1 MIGVHRSWGVTWVA
15 WAVLGA
21 VTAASGTALAMKKGK
36 VYPTTTC
43 ASAKQQAAATYCG
56 QVLKAWSKWEKN
68 QDDAKRQGAV
78 EKAANKLEEAW
89 AKAEAK
95 AASKGADCSDTT
107 LASST
112 AGSFV
117 DSVGGALVDGVNDGL
132 DLGDKK
138 QAQCG
143 QKILKAAAAQCG
155 ALLKAESKFLKQT
168 GKSSAAAKRDKAQD
182 KARAKFSK
190 SWSKA
195 TKNAC
200 PTNATESRVGEQVDA
215 AVARLV
221 RDTTASPSVSDTG
234 FVTILPAPVTYEGRD
249 LEAKCMDGSPYRY
262 FAKRGTVNKLVM
274 YYQGGGACWDQLTC
288 GLPTCSDTATE
299 SDNPN
304 GISSGFA
311 DLGNP
316 DNPFRDWHI
325 VFVTYCSCDVHFGDA
340 AQDYDNFNPDAPL
353 HVEHRGFQ
361 NAKIVEKWAR
371 EHFVNPERVLVTGSS
386 AGAYGAWFHAPLLHG
401 VWPDAQ
407 FAVLADAGN
416 GVITQEFLDEFFP
429 NWNFI
434 GSVPPEFP
442 EIVDIIE
449 GDGGIPGYTEFVADE
464 FPDTTWAHYT
474 TSFDGGSGGQTGF
487 YNLMLNDNN
496 PADALTW
503 WEGSCQFN
511 AQMRLQAQDTAA
523 AVPDN
528 YRYYVG
534 TGSRHTMWGANK
546 VYDDTTGGVPT
557 VVDWLS
563 AMLASG
569 NGLADPAWTNVECT
583 NCGLL
588 LPGDPRP
595 NPLVA
600 PFMQSGPDVV
610 IDCPG
615 TP

>member
-1 MIGVHRSWGVTWVA
+1 MSGLHRARGGVGLVC
-15 WAVLGA
+15 
-21 VTAASGTALAMKKGK
+21 ALACVVTLQAGAAFAKKAK

-43 ASAKQQAAATYCG
+43 VSAKQKAAAAYCG
-56 QVLKAWSKWEKN
+56 QALAAWAKWEKN

-78 EKAANKLEEAW
+78 AKATAKLEEAW

-95 AASKGADCSDTT
+95 AVSQGADCSDTT
-107 LASST
+107 LSSSA
-112 AGSFV
+112 AGSFLDSASGAIV
-117 DSVGGALVDGVNDGL
+117 DDLNDGL
-132 DLGDKK
+132 DLADKK

-143 QKILKAAAAQCG
+143 QKILKAAGAQCS

-168 GKSSAAAKRDKAQD
+168 GKSSAAAKRDTAQD

-190 SWSKA
+190 AWAKA
-195 TKNAC
+195 TRQEC
-200 PTNATESRVGEQVDA
+200 PTNATEAGIGGQVDE
-215 AVARLV
+215 AVARIV
-221 RDTTASPSVSDTG
+221 RDTTSSPNVSAGSFDSIVPG
-234 FVTILPAPVTYEGRD
+234 PVTYEGRD
-249 LEAKCMDGSPYRY
+249 LEARCMDGSPYRY

-274 YYQGGGACWDQLTC
+274 YYQGGGACWEQLTC
-288 GLPTCSDTATE
+288 SIPTCGDTATE
-299 SDNPN
+299 ADNPN
-304 GISSGFA
+304 GAASGFA
-311 DLGNP
+311 DLSNP
-316 DNPFRDWHI
+316 DNPFRDWHV

-340 AQDYDNFNPDAPL
+340 AQDYDNFNPNAPL

-371 EHFVNPERVLVTGSS
+371 EHFVSPERVLVTGSS

-401 VWPDAQ
+401 VWPAAQ
-407 FAVLADAGN
+407 FSVLADAGN

-442 EIVDIIE
+442 EIVDLIE
-449 GDGGIPGYTEFVADE
+449 GGTGIPGYTEFVANE

-474 TSFDGGSGGQTGF
+474 TAFDGGSGGQTGF
-487 YNLMLNDNN
+487 YNLMLNDND
-496 PADALTW
+496 PVTALTW
-503 WEGSCQFN
+503 WDGSCQFN
-511 AQMRLQAQDTAA
+511 QQMRLQAQETAA
-523 AVPDN
+523 AVPEN

-534 TGSRHTMWGANK
+534 TGSRHTMWGSNK
-546 VYDDTTGGVPT
+546 VYDDTTGGVPAI
-557 VVDWLS
+557 VDWLG

-569 NGLADPAWTNVECT
+569 NGTADPGWTNTECT

-588 LPGDPRP
+588 LAGDPRP
-595 NPLVA
+595 NPLQA